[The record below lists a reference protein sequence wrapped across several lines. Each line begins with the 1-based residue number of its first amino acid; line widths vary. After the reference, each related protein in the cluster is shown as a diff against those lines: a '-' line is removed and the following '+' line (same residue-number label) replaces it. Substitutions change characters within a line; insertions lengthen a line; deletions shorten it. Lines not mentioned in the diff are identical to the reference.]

1 MFIEYLAFY
10 PHMLK
15 EFESTPYVKYFPEC
29 NITVS
34 KVYPH
39 CLLRDLISHVR
50 ISCDSQYSYPVSH
63 DMFYFYIKNFS
74 APEKFLYERYF
85 GKVYNK
91 GTECKTKIN
100 LENIYEKTL
109 YIMKRREEFE
119 VINYST
125 TKEIKLLD
133 YITKPDMEMWSLLY
147 E

>member
-15 EFESTPYVKYFPEC
+15 EFESTPYVKYFQEC

-34 KVYPH
+34 KVYSH
-39 CLLRDLISHVR
+39 CLLSDLISHVK
-50 ISCDSQYSYPVSH
+50 IACDNQYSYPISH

-74 APEKFLYERYF
+74 GEETKTYIRYKKTVYF
-85 GKVYNK
+85 SGK
-91 GTECKTKIN
+91 ECKANIN
-100 LENIYEKTL
+100 LEDIYEKTL
-109 YIMKRREEFE
+109 YIMKRKEEFE

-125 TKEIKLLD
+125 TKEIDLLD
-133 YITKPDMEMWSLLY
+133 YITKPDMEMWRLLY